1 MHDWLVVWNIF
12 YFFHMLGMSSS
23 QLLLTPSF
31 FRGVGYSTNQMILHV
46 ILWGCYLH
54 PVVAMVGR
62 ASPTAEKWVNT
73 MVYHGLPWCIGHR
86 HGWFIFQFMVIYSI
100 MVIYYHYSEDKNLWN
115 IHITKTYF
123 MAIYSTLPWS
133 WMILKFAGELSLSRH
148 SAALNKPW
156 RWAKRPTQWLRNDAE
171 SGCLLVNE
179 QFANW
184 NIHTFY
190 RFLAGK
196 SW

>member
-1 MHDWLVVWNIF
+1 MLNYQRVERIVLVLLPLN
-12 YFFHMLGMSSS
+12 LG
-23 QLLLTPSF
+23 PGGDGGHGF
-31 FRGVGYSTNQMILHV
+31 AY
-46 ILWGCYLH
+46 
-54 PVVAMVGR
+54 GR
-62 ASPTAEKWVNT
+62 K
-73 MVYHGLPWCIGHR
+73 MGKHHGLPWLAMMHR
-86 HGWFIFQFMVIYSI
+86 HGWFIFQFMVISSI

-123 MAIYSTLPWS
+123 MVIYSTLPWS

-156 RWAKRPTQWLRNDAE
+156 RWAKRPTQWLRSDAE

-190 RFLAGK
+190 HFLAGK